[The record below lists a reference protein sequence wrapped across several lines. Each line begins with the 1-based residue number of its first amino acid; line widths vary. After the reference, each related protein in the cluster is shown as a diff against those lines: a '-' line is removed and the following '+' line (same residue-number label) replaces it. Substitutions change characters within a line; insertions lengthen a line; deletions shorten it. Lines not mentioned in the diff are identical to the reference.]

1 MASVTKDSLK
11 LFGLVVA
18 VILVLVGGS
27 AVVDMIKHPFGLGKN
42 ALPEARA
49 QAKAAG
55 QQADINASGAAI
67 NDSRAANITRIH
79 KTAQEARHAVQQTA
93 DHDARLRQYLD
104 GIDRVRS
111 DGAAAIADDPADG
124 GGHDALR

>member
-1 MASVTKDSLK
+1 MSPATKAALK
-11 LFGLVVA
+11 ITGA
-18 VILVLVGGS
+18 VILGVILLAGAGT
-27 AVVDMIKHPFGLGKN
+27 VVDWIKHPFGLGKN
-42 ALPEARA
+42 ALPAARA
-49 QAKAAG
+49 EAKAAG
-55 QQADINASGAAI
+55 QQADINAAGAAI